1 MDLVIRRRARAL
13 GYDHWETL
21 GSTANFQDLV
31 AFLEHRV
38 IRNYKV
44 GLSFVSSS
52 LVARVVASTDTH
64 SIAHGEYE

>member
-21 GSTANFQDLV
+21 DSAANFQDLV

-44 GLSFVSSS
+44 RLFVRLSFISCGASSS
-52 LVARVVASTDTH
+52 KH
-64 SIAHGEYE
+64 